1 MPSPAETHEVVYL
14 HLPPGSSLPDW
25 TYRTPFNAVVV
36 ATCTVSDDW
45 QDRVSDWLVTS
56 GCLYMMAWGMNC
68 SAWDD
73 TVDHATRKFYEPGKI
88 PDEGFVLTTWY
99 TDASLEEVFW
109 NAQFVGNWTYGD
121 QLLDLTLILDIG
133 AENRSAALL
142 TLFSQSRDWSD
153 RSAE

>member
-56 GCLYMMAWGMNC
+56 GI
-68 SAWDD
+68 D
-73 TVDHATRKFYEPGKI
+73 
-88 PDEGFVLTTWY
+88 
-99 TDASLEEVFW
+99 
-109 NAQFVGNWTYGD
+109 
-121 QLLDLTLILDIG
+121 DIG
-133 AENRSAALL
+133 APGADAIFGRGLL
-142 TLFSQSRDWSD
+142 RAPKSCGAPEGDLFSSLSS
-153 RSAE
+153 SAPGDETASG